1 MKKIIVVGRSGTGK
15 STFSMKLREI
25 TNINVYHLDNIFW
38 RADKSQVSRDE
49 IDEKLK
55 EILNKK
61 EWIIDGDY
69 SRTYEERFQS
79 CDTIFFFD
87 LPLSD
92 SLQGIESRIGKK
104 REDLPWTEEEFDEEF
119 KEYIINWDEETAP
132 KLRNLIAKY
141 KDKKNIIVFSSR
153 KESEDYLISLEN
165 KIANKR
171 ITSTIVIG
179 IFLLISILFVI
190 WLIPFNLKERYSA
203 YVESVQNSPK
213 VDGEMILILNLFAGI
228 GALGLLCGA
237 YIPALLSLI
246 NSAVSLIFSIK
257 NRKSSIKCIR
267 IINYIYDVLLIGF
280 IIYAIIKIIL
290 FRTGIA

>member
-49 IDEKLK
+49 FDEKLK

-87 LPLSD
+87 LPLND
-92 SLQGIESRIGKK
+92 SLQGVESRIGNK

-119 KEYIINWDEETAP
+119 KEYIVNWDEETAP

-153 KESEDYLISLEN
+153 KESEDYLLSLEN
-165 KIANKR
+165 KTKNKR

-213 VDGEMILILNLFAGI
+213 VDGEMILVLNLVAAI
-228 GALGLLCGA
+228 GALALLFAA
-237 YIPALLSLI
+237 YVPALLSLI
-246 NSAVSLIFSIK
+246 NSSVSLIFSIK
-257 NRKSSIKCIR
+257 NRKSSLKCIR
-267 IINYIYDVLLIGF
+267 IINYIYDVLLIG
-280 IIYAIIKIIL
+280 IIIFAIIKIIL

>member
-49 IDEKLK
+49 FDEKLK

-92 SLQGIESRIGKK
+92 SLHGVESRIGNK
-104 REDLPWTEEEFDEEF
+104 REDLP
-119 KEYIINWDEETAP
+119 
-132 KLRNLIAKY
+132 
-141 KDKKNIIVFSSR
+141 
-153 KESEDYLISLEN
+153 
-165 KIANKR
+165 
-171 ITSTIVIG
+171 
-179 IFLLISILFVI
+179 
-190 WLIPFNLKERYSA
+190 
-203 YVESVQNSPK
+203 
-213 VDGEMILILNLFAGI
+213 
-228 GALGLLCGA
+228 
-237 YIPALLSLI
+237 
-246 NSAVSLIFSIK
+246 
-257 NRKSSIKCIR
+257 
-267 IINYIYDVLLIGF
+267 
-280 IIYAIIKIIL
+280 
-290 FRTGIA
+290 

>member
-38 RADKSQVSRDE
+38 KADKSQVSRDE
-49 IDEKLK
+49 FDEKLK

-87 LPLSD
+87 LPLND
-92 SLQGIESRIGKK
+92 SLQGVESRIGNK

-119 KEYIINWDEETAP
+119 KEYIVNWDEETAP

-153 KESEDYLISLEN
+153 KESEDYLLSLEN

-171 ITSTIVIG
+171 IKSTIVIG

-203 YVESVQNSPK
+203 YVESVQNSQK
-213 VDGEMILILNLFAGI
+213 VEGEMIILFHGIALI
-228 GALGLLCGA
+228 GAFALLCGA
-237 YIPALLSLI
+237 YILALLSLI
-246 NSAVSLIFSIK
+246 NSSVSLIFSIK
-257 NRKSSIKCIR
+257 NRKSSLKCIR
-267 IINYIYDVLLIGF
+267 IINYIYDVLLIG
-280 IIYAIIKIIL
+280 IIIFAIIKIIL

>member
-1 MKKIIVVGRSGTGK
+1 M
-15 STFSMKLREI
+15 
-25 TNINVYHLDNIFW
+25 
-38 RADKSQVSRDE
+38 
-49 IDEKLK
+49 
-55 EILNKK
+55 
-61 EWIIDGDY
+61 
-69 SRTYEERFQS
+69 
-79 CDTIFFFD
+79 
-87 LPLSD
+87 
-92 SLQGIESRIGKK
+92 QGVESRIGNK

-141 KDKKNIIVFSSR
+141 KDKKNIIIFSSR
-153 KESEDYLISLEN
+153 KESEDYLLSLEN

-171 ITSTIVIG
+171 IKSTIVIG

-213 VDGEMILILNLFAGI
+213 VEGEMILVLNLVAAI
-228 GALGLLCGA
+228 GALALLFAA
-237 YIPALLSLI
+237 YVPALLSLI

-257 NRKSSIKCIR
+257 NRKSSLKCIR
-267 IINYIYDVLLIGF
+267 IINYIYDVLLVG
-280 IIYAIIKIIL
+280 IIIFAIIKIIL

>member
-49 IDEKLK
+49 FDEKLK

-92 SLQGIESRIGKK
+92 SLQGIESRIGNK

-153 KESEDYLISLEN
+153 KESEDYL
-165 KIANKR
+165 
-171 ITSTIVIG
+171 
-179 IFLLISILFVI
+179 
-190 WLIPFNLKERYSA
+190 
-203 YVESVQNSPK
+203 
-213 VDGEMILILNLFAGI
+213 
-228 GALGLLCGA
+228 
-237 YIPALLSLI
+237 LSL
-246 NSAVSLIFSIK
+246 
-257 NRKSSIKCIR
+257 
-267 IINYIYDVLLIGF
+267 
-280 IIYAIIKIIL
+280 
-290 FRTGIA
+290 

>member
-49 IDEKLK
+49 FDEKLK

-87 LPLSD
+87 LPLND
-92 SLQGIESRIGKK
+92 SLQGVESRIGNK

-119 KEYIINWDEETAP
+119 KEYIVNWDEETAP

-153 KESEDYLISLEN
+153 KESEDYLLSLEN
-165 KIANKR
+165 ETKNKR
-171 ITSTIVIG
+171 IKSTIVIG

-213 VDGEMILILNLFAGI
+213 VDGEMILVLNLVAAI
-228 GALGLLCGA
+228 GALALLFAA
-237 YIPALLSLI
+237 YVPALLSLI
-246 NSAVSLIFSIK
+246 NSSVSLIFSIK
-257 NRKSSIKCIR
+257 NRKSSLKCIR
-267 IINYIYDVLLIGF
+267 IINYIYDVLLIG
-280 IIYAIIKIIL
+280 IIIFAIIKIIL

>member
-1 MKKIIVVGRSGTGK
+1 MKKIIVIGRSGTGK

-25 TNINVYHLDNIFW
+25 TNINVYHLDNLFW
-38 RADKSQVSRDE
+38 NADKSQVSRDE
-49 IDEKLK
+49 FDEKLK

-92 SLQGIESRIGKK
+92 SLLGVESRIGNK
-104 REDLPWTEEEFDEEF
+104 REDLPWKEEFDEEF

-153 KESEDYLISLEN
+153 KESEDYLLTLKN

-213 VDGEMILILNLFAGI
+213 VEGEMILVLNLVAGI
-228 GALGLLCGA
+228 GALALLFAA
-237 YIPALLSLI
+237 YVPALLSLI

-267 IINYIYDVLLIGF
+267 IINYIYDVLLIG
-280 IIYAIIKIIL
+280 IIIFAIIKIIL
-290 FRTGIA
+290 FWTGIA